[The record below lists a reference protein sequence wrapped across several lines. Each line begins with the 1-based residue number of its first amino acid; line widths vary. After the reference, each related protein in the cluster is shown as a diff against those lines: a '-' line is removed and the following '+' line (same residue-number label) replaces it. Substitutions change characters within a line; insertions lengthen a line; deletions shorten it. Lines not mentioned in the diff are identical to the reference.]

1 MDKLSGTFKEKS
13 QANGLILAHLCAA
26 DSGGKCCPPLS
37 SARLHSS
44 VTQLWAQTRWR
55 RRWMVARLESA
66 ETRHKVSVNVGN
78 IAHFISHIIFFFRN
92 GSSNPPCAWTHST
105 ELDYCRS
112 EMSELRVW
120 RIFSSGLID
129 SVLLEFICGICS
141 VKTYFVCCVFQLLVV
156 TVARISCTHVMLLF
170 VSISSLSGFS
180 ELLSSV
186 ICRIWFQ
193 GSLFPFFLLVLDFLS
208 FKVLTVGIPELI
220 SEVLMFTGSVTFFL
234 FSDPNL
240 GAFWMLFFQTF
251 NFLWPSESQNKQKP
265 SAPSNL
271 YVLTGNCISLLIE
284 TQDGSQITEDPL
296 GLFYFD
302 SVIYKWSRCKRTGRI
317 NYL

>member
-1 MDKLSGTFKEKS
+1 M
-13 QANGLILAHLCAA
+13 
-26 DSGGKCCPPLS
+26 
-37 SARLHSS
+37 
-44 VTQLWAQTRWR
+44 QLT
-55 RRWMVARLESA
+55 VEESA
-66 ETRHKVSVNVGN
+66 ALHYLLLVCIHQLHNFGLRRDGGGNEWWLALKVRRQDIKSVLMLE
-78 IAHFISHIIFFFRN
+78 ILLISFHTLYFFFRN

-193 GSLFPFFLLVLDFLS
+193 GSLFPFFFFYLYWIFFPLRFSQSGFLNW
-208 FKVLTVGIPELI
+208 F
-220 SEVLMFTGSVTFFL
+220 EVLMFTGSVTFFS
-234 FSDPNL
+234 FSDPDL

>member
-55 RRWMVARLESA
+55 RRWIVARLESA
-66 ETRHKVSVNVGN
+66 ETRHKVSFNVGN

-92 GSSNPPCAWTHST
+92 RSSSPPCAWTHST

-112 EMSELRVW
+112 EMSELRIW

-156 TVARISCTHVMLLF
+156 TVARISCTHVLLLF

-186 ICRIWFQ
+186 IFRIWFQ
-193 GSLFPFFLLVLDFLS
+193 GSLFPFFFLLVLDFLS

-220 SEVLMFTGSVTFFL
+220 WSPYVHRFCHLLFL
-234 FSDPNL
+234 FLFWSWLRGILNAVFFRHLTSCDPL
-240 GAFWMLFFQTF
+240 SL
-251 NFLWPSESQNKQKP
+251 QNKPKT
-265 SAPSNL
+265 L
-271 YVLTGNCISLLIE
+271 CTV
-284 TQDGSQITEDPL
+284 
-296 GLFYFD
+296 
-302 SVIYKWSRCKRTGRI
+302 
-317 NYL
+317 